1 MDKHNF
7 YFINNFCFLIAKII
21 IHLVADDGSFDQKA
35 FYKEKVFPLSIR
47 ENC

>member
-7 YFINNFCFLIAKII
+7 YFINNFCFSIAKII
-21 IHLVADDGSFDQKA
+21 IHLGADDGSFDQKA